1 MSIIVEVIAREILD
15 SRGNPTVEV
24 DVWLEGGIMGRAS
37 VPSGASTGRFEA
49 LELRDND
56 PKRYLGKGVKR
67 AVENINKKI
76 APNLVGLD
84 VMDQVLIDRTLIDLD
99 GTPDKSHLGA
109 NAILGV
115 SIACAKAASEFL
127 GIPLWRYLGGAF
139 VHKVPVPLMNFIN
152 GGRHADNPLDIQ
164 EFMIV
169 PWGTDR
175 FSEALRMGSEIY
187 HTLKS
192 LLKANGLGTAIGD
205 EGGFAPNISSH
216 KQALDLLCEAIEKAG
231 YKTGEE
237 VALALDVAA
246 SELYQDGKYLIEG
259 KEWTSDELIDFYEK
273 LISEYPICSIEDA
286 LDEEDWEGWSKLT
299 RRIGERIQLVG
310 DDIFTTNITRLKK
323 GMEFNVGNAILI
335 KPNQIGTLTETF
347 ITVETAKRGGYNVV
361 VSHRSGET
369 EDTMIADLAV
379 ALGASQIKTGA
390 VSRSERVA
398 KYNQLLRIEEELG
411 EIGAFWGKE
420 AFRK

>member
-175 FSEALRMGSEIY
+175 FSEALRMGSEVY

-231 YKTGEE
+231 YKAGEE

-323 GMEFNVGNAILI
+323 GMEFNVANAILI

>member
-1 MSIIVEVIAREILD
+1 
-15 SRGNPTVEV
+15 
-24 DVWLEGGIMGRAS
+24 
-37 VPSGASTGRFEA
+37 
-49 LELRDND
+49 
-56 PKRYLGKGVKR
+56 
-67 AVENINKKI
+67 
-76 APNLVGLD
+76 
-84 VMDQVLIDRTLIDLD
+84 MDQVLIDRTLIDLD

-115 SIACAKAASEFL
+115 SIACAKAAAEFL

-169 PWGTDR
+169 PWGSDR
-175 FSEALRMGSEIY
+175 FSEALRMGSEVY

-192 LLKANGLGTAIGD
+192 ILKAKGLGTTIGD

-231 YKTGEE
+231 YKVGEQI
-237 VALALDVAA
+237 ALALDVAA
-246 SELYQDGKYLIEG
+246 SELYQDGRYLMEG
-259 KEWTSDELIDFYEK
+259 KEWNSDQLINFYEK
-273 LISEYPICSIEDA
+273 LISEYPICSIEDP

-299 RRIGERIQLVG
+299 EIIGQRIQLVG

-323 GMEFNVGNAILI
+323 GMELKVANAILI

-347 ITVETAKRGGYNVV
+347 ITVETAKRGGYNVI

-369 EDTMIADLAV
+369 EDTTIADLAV
-379 ALGASQIKTGA
+379 ALGVGQIKTGA

-411 EIGAFWGKE
+411 ESGTFWGKE

>member
-76 APNLVGLD
+76 APNLVGFD

-109 NAILGV
+109 NALLGV

-127 GIPLWRYLGGAF
+127 GVPLWRYLGGAF
-139 VHKVPVPLMNFIN
+139 AHKVPVPLMNFIN
-152 GGRHADNPLDIQ
+152 GGKHADNPLDIQ

-192 LLKANGLGTAIGD
+192 LLKAKGLGTAIGD

-216 KQALDLLCEAIEKAG
+216 RQALDLLCEAIEKAG
-231 YKTGEE
+231 YKLGEE

-246 SELYQDGKYLIEG
+246 SELYQDGKYSIEG
-259 KEWTSDELIDFYEK
+259 NEWISDELIDFYEK

-299 RRIGERIQLVG
+299 RRIGEKIQLVG

-323 GMEFNVGNAILI
+323 GIELKVANAILI

-347 ITVETAKRGGYNVV
+347 ITVETAKREGYNII

-369 EDTMIADLAV
+369 EDTTISDLAV

-411 EIGAFWGKE
+411 EISAFWGKE

>member
-49 LELRDND
+49 LELRDGD
-56 PKRYLGKGVKR
+56 PKRYLGRGVKK

-115 SIACAKAASEFL
+115 SIACAKAAAEFL

-169 PWGTDR
+169 PWGSDR
-175 FSEALRMGSEIY
+175 FSEALRMGSEVY

-192 LLKANGLGTAIGD
+192 ILKAKGLGTTIGD

-231 YKTGEE
+231 YKVGEQI
-237 VALALDVAA
+237 ALALDVAA
-246 SELYQDGKYLIEG
+246 SELYQDGRYLMEG
-259 KEWTSDELIDFYEK
+259 KEWNSDQLINFYEK
-273 LISEYPICSIEDA
+273 LISEYPICSIEDP

-299 RRIGERIQLVG
+299 EIIGQRIQLVG

-323 GMEFNVGNAILI
+323 GMELKVANAILI

-347 ITVETAKRGGYNVV
+347 ITVETAKRGGYNVI

-369 EDTMIADLAV
+369 EDTTIADLAV
-379 ALGASQIKTGA
+379 ALGVGQIKTGA

-411 EIGAFWGKE
+411 EIGTFWGKE